1 MLRENV
7 IRHRGKLCV
16 ALGALVAA
24 GLLAGGCGGEDEAEE
39 TGAEATTLTVPGAD
53 QAASLQEEI
62 ANLSDEAQV
71 ARVGEAWAESFAAGR
86 EEMCGF
92 LHPDL
97 GGASSCSEY
106 VGATGSPQKLEE
118 SFTGTSVEEVEV
130 TGDTA
135 EAEFSNGERVGFGRD
150 PDGAWKVT
158 EWPDS

>member
-1 MLRENV
+1 MKRMCVVL
-7 IRHRGKLCV
+7 V
-16 ALGALVAA
+16 ALAA
-24 GLLAGGCGGEDEAEE
+24 GLLAAGCGDDDDAEE
-39 TGAEATTLTVPGAD
+39 TGGEATTLTVPGAD

-62 ANLSDEAQV
+62 ADLSDEDQV
-71 ARVGEAWAESFAAGR
+71 ARVGEAWAEPFAAAS

-97 GGASSCSEY
+97 GGPSSCTEFT
-106 VGATGSPQKLEE
+106 GATGSPDKLQK
-118 SFTGTSVEEVEV
+118 SFDGASVEKVEV

-135 EAEFSNGERVGFGRD
+135 EAEFSNGERVTFGRD